1 MTKPNLFEKYCK
13 NKEHA
18 KEVEKYSLM
27 ILSALKNGVE
37 DFKNLPEKATEYLSQ
52 ASLLHDIGYCIE
64 KKSHHKHTMT
74 IIKNE
79 GIENYTNE
87 EVDIIANVARYHRGS
102 FPDTNKHEAFAQLTQ
117 ENQTLVTKL
126 GAILRL
132 ADEQLEAEANKFQF
146 AATRDIVRANFPG
159 IKEKLIGICRN
170 ADEAMAGKERG
181 LYVVRS
187 GRFQLVDGFENV
199 VDE

>member
-1 MTKPNLFEKYCK
+1 M
-13 NKEHA
+13 KERIYFDA
-18 KEVEKYSLM
+18 KAAATAIAEYKSAETTLNDLVKEVESIGVK
-27 ILSALKNGVE
+27 LKNPDLLLSVE
-37 DFKNLPEKATEYLSQ
+37 NL
-52 ASLLHDIGYCIE
+52 
-64 KKSHHKHTMT
+64 
-74 IIKNE
+74 
-79 GIENYTNE
+79 
-87 EVDIIANVARYHRGS
+87 
-102 FPDTNKHEAFAQLTQ
+102 
-117 ENQTLVTKL
+117 
-126 GAILRL
+126 LRL

-199 VDE
+199 VDETFSIFIENDRQKEIYSKAIEIKKQLDELRGLIAGNKFEIRPIAMVNRFSVDSVITISDEDFSFRVDPEAIKLF

>member
-1 MTKPNLFEKYCK
+1 M
-13 NKEHA
+13 KERIYFDA
-18 KEVEKYSLM
+18 KAAATVIAEYKSAETTLNDLVKEVESIGVK
-27 ILSALKNGVE
+27 LKNPDLLLSVE
-37 DFKNLPEKATEYLSQ
+37 NL
-52 ASLLHDIGYCIE
+52 
-64 KKSHHKHTMT
+64 
-74 IIKNE
+74 
-79 GIENYTNE
+79 
-87 EVDIIANVARYHRGS
+87 
-102 FPDTNKHEAFAQLTQ
+102 
-117 ENQTLVTKL
+117 
-126 GAILRL
+126 LRL

-199 VDE
+199 VDETFSIFIENDRQKEIYSKAIEIKKQLDELRGLIAGNKFEIRPIAMVNRFSVDSVITISDEDFSFRVDPEAIKLF